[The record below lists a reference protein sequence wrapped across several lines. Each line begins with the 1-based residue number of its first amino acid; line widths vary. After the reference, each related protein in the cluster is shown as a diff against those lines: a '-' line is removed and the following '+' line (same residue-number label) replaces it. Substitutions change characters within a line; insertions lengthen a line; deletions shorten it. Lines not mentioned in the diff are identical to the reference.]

1 MRKIII
7 PLMSILVLAAS
18 CTSQEEK
25 AQEGIVAYIKENVPG
40 LDSYTPISTTVDS
53 AFVDYATDPKS
64 FELFLELGQVFTE
77 SFGYVSEMNG
87 AERFI
92 GEYEAKGASQSGISE
107 DEYNE
112 AKQDLENYERLL
124 EESMNK
130 ASAKFYELKERQK
143 SLKIGEYYG
152 WLVKNKFKVM
162 NQNTNQEET
171 LEFLFLMTPDY
182 KVVDSYTIDMY
193 QSAKKLMDGISK
205 AETFEDLQDFAI
217 NFL

>member
-25 AQEGIVAYIKENVPG
+25 AQEGIAAYFKENVPG

-107 DEYNE
+107 DEYKE

-143 SLKIGEYYG
+143 SLKIGEFYG
-152 WLVKNKFKVM
+152 WLVKNKFKVL